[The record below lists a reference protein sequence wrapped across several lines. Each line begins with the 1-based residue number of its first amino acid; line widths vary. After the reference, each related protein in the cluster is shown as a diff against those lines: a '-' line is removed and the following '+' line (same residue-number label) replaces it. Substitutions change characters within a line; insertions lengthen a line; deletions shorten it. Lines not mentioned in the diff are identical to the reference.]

1 MSAPVYIDKD
11 EVISILRAR
20 QLDARADWVDR
31 ELPPSIDAYKNHA
44 LLDMLGIDPAAV
56 AHVEAEAA
64 EPSGPAPSGPPQST
78 QSRPMAQSAE
88 NAENTGPRPTRP
100 RR

>member
-56 AHVEAEAA
+56 AHVDAA
-64 EPSGPAPSGPPQST
+64 APEPSGPPQST